1 MQKNI
6 FCTKESEKLEKKIK
20 ISNVFPIYIKNPSN
34 LELEYLKRENY
45 KKNFSIISIFPNL
58 TYLFETEECLNDP
71 KYYAFKRQIYDIRS
85 LYRKNK
91 NTKIEEYVKNNDIK
105 AFCDYFIHL
114 KENMIVIEVKD
125 WKKLDSYIMKYYNC
139 NYFDVEDLGYR
150 KHFLKQYLNLFNIV
164 NLDMTKFQGITLIN
178 SDDILMHSFY
188 TNNDYKKNF
197 LEMIL
202 NPYIID
208 SFVKDD
214 SQIMDL
220 FFIINN
226 FEKVRYLKERK
237 AIIDL
242 VTCLEFFLVQKLNAS
257 NSKLENQFKFKI
269 RKCCNEMGYKVSI
282 NELQDLYDYRSLI
295 VHGNFKKV
303 NDKTEKITNRQWYF
317 EYVKNS
323 EFNGTAHYYDN
334 SDKEDLIFCRLFE
347 IFNVVFRL
355 YCKKNEAMKILKELA
370 DKELI
375 EMFCFG
381 GDS

>member
-1 MQKNI
+1 MQNKIDKLKVNKKNI
-6 FCTKESEKLEKKIK
+6 FCTKESEKLEKEIK

-34 LELEYLKRENY
+34 LELEYLKMENY
-45 KKNFSIISIFPNL
+45 KKIFSIISIFPNL

-71 KYYAFKRQIYDIRS
+71 KYYAFERQIYDIRS

-105 AFCDYFIHL
+105 AFCDYLIHL

-139 NYFDVEDLGYR
+139 N
-150 KHFLKQYLNLFNIV
+150 
-164 NLDMTKFQGITLIN
+164 
-178 SDDILMHSFY
+178 DILMHSFY

-295 VHGNFKKV
+295 VHGNFKKI

-323 EFNGTAHYYDN
+323 EFNGIAHYYDN

-355 YCKKNEAMKILKELA
+355 YCEKNEAMKILKGLA

>member
-6 FCTKESEKLEKKIK
+6 FCTKESEKLEKEIK

-45 KKNFSIISIFPNL
+45 KKIFSIISIFPNL
-58 TYLFETEECLNDP
+58 TYLFETKKCLNDP

-105 AFCDYFIHL
+105 AFCDYLIHL

-202 NPYIID
+202 NHYIID

-242 VTCLEFFLVQKLNAS
+242 VTCLEFF
-257 NSKLENQFKFKI
+257 
-269 RKCCNEMGYKVSI
+269 
-282 NELQDLYDYRSLI
+282 
-295 VHGNFKKV
+295 
-303 NDKTEKITNRQWYF
+303 
-317 EYVKNS
+317 
-323 EFNGTAHYYDN
+323 
-334 SDKEDLIFCRLFE
+334 
-347 IFNVVFRL
+347 
-355 YCKKNEAMKILKELA
+355 
-370 DKELI
+370 
-375 EMFCFG
+375 
-381 GDS
+381 